1 MFSRI
6 KFVAGLL
13 MLAGSSSAVFASDHS
28 APVLNLSI
36 EQAVLMALE
45 SNLSLKFQR
54 LQPQIKLTFEE
65 LEAARFDT
73 TISAD
78 LTASRES
85 RLQLSQAT
93 SSQFELEADNQS
105 TTLSIARQ
113 FSTGTAISGEIS
125 SVKNSSNRTPD
136 QQAVRVGLTL
146 TQALLKGFGPEVNM
160 AGIQQAR
167 LDTQISRYELQG
179 FAESLIGD
187 IEQRYWDLVLAL
199 QQQRIFKK
207 ALDVAVQQRDI
218 VFKRIEVGLLAETEL
233 PAAEAEVA
241 QRRQDLV
248 GARFQKERLRLQLI
262 GFITAGSTQDWQT
275 TVVPAS
281 SVGESDYDDES
292 VEEHLALA
300 QQLRAEL
307 KEAELRISRG
317 DLEVVQTRNAL
328 LPKLDFFL
336 KFGKSGYADSFA
348 NASSNIDEDSY
359 DAALGLNFEMPIS
372 DRAARSAQNRAQ
384 VSLEQTRISL
394 KNLLHIVQLDVRVA
408 FSELQLAQ
416 QKIRTVTV
424 TRKLYQE
431 ALRAANE
438 KFKVG
443 RSTTV
448 DVALAQRGALQAQ
461 LDETDARIQLKKAAI
476 RLYQLEGSLLKR
488 RGVGL
493 F

>member
-1 MFSRI
+1 VLSRI
-6 KFVAGLL
+6 KFVVGLL
-13 MLAGSSSAVFASDHS
+13 ILTGSSSAIFGSDQK

-45 SNLSLKFQR
+45 SNLSLKIQR
-54 LQPQIKLTFEE
+54 LQPQITLTFEE

-73 TISAD
+73 TVSAD
-78 LTASRES
+78 INASRES

-93 SSQFELEADNQS
+93 SSQFELETDNHAS
-105 TTLSIARQ
+105 TLSIDRQ
-113 FSTGTAISGEIS
+113 FSTGTAITGEIS
-125 SVKNSSNRTPD
+125 NVKNSSNRTSD

-146 TQALLKGFGPEVNM
+146 TQALLRGLGPEVNM
-160 AGIQQAR
+160 AAIQQAR
-167 LDTQISRYELQG
+167 LDTKISRYELQG
-179 FAESLIGD
+179 FAESLVGD
-187 IEQRYWDLVLAL
+187 VEQRYWDLVLAL
-199 QQQRIFKK
+199 QQQQIFKQ
-207 ALDVAVQQRDI
+207 ALAVAEQQRDI
-218 VFKRIEVGLLAETEL
+218 VLKRIEVGLLAETEL

-241 QRRQDLV
+241 QRRQDLI

-262 GFITAGSTQDWQT
+262 GFITTGSDQDWLT
-275 TVVPAS
+275 RVVPVS
-281 SVGESDYDDES
+281 SVGESAYEAES
-292 VEEHLALA
+292 VEEHLTMA

-336 KFGKSGYADSFA
+336 KFGKSGYAESFS
-348 NASSNIDEDSY
+348 NASSNIDGDSY
-359 DAALGLNFEMPIS
+359 DAALGLNFEMPVT

-384 VSLEQTRISL
+384 MSLEQARISL

-416 QKIRTVTV
+416 QKIKTVSV

-431 ALRAANE
+431 ALRAENE

-443 RSTTV
+443 RSTTA

-461 LDETDARIQLKKAAI
+461 LDETDAKVQLKKAAI
-476 RLYQLEGSLLKR
+476 RLYQLEGSLLQR
-488 RGVGL
+488 RGVAL